1 MSAPRSPERGETLPA
16 THAVFATASSPPREG
31 VFPGTGSMQLA
42 HLSLTTFRNYKSL
55 EISFSPTHHLFIGQ
69 NGEGKTNLLESI
81 HVLGCGSSMRGARDR
96 TLVQHGERGFSV
108 GGRLIDERRSGS
120 AGLRAEVHYECG
132 SGRETGSKRILV
144 DRAPAR
150 ASDLLAQ
157 VKVVPFA
164 PADLELVQG
173 AGAVRRRYLDT
184 TGCQLQSE
192 YLHALR
198 EYQRALR
205 QRNETLARS
214 YLHHHGRSQAL
225 RAREPWTELLIQH
238 GGELMVRR
246 ADLVSRLT
254 RSAAEVSRSSYRGAG
269 PLQVDYDPAIAIAH
283 GKDAASSLRETL
295 TQNEAR
301 DEGAGFT
308 TVGPHTDD
316 LRLTL
321 GGNDLRRYG
330 SLGQQQ
336 LSAMFLKLAQ
346 AALVRE
352 IAQVMPILL
361 VDEMFAILD
370 KGAAEEFLRR
380 VKEGGQIFLTTA
392 HEGWLGELRA
402 RGFQVHR
409 VQGGRVFSE

>member
-16 THAVFATASSPPREG
+16 THAVFATASSPPHEG

-173 AGAVRRRYLDT
+173 AGAVRRRYLSRYDGLSAPVGIPSRSARVSKSAAPAQRDSRT
-184 TGCQLQSE
+184 LLPPPSRKIASIARAG
-192 YLHALR
+192 ALDG
-198 EYQRALR
+198 ALDP
-205 QRNETLARS
+205 A
-214 YLHHHGRSQAL
+214 
-225 RAREPWTELLIQH
+225 W
-238 GGELMVRR
+238 RR
-246 ADLVSRLT
+246 AD
-254 RSAAEVSRSSYRGAG
+254 
-269 PLQVDYDPAIAIAH
+269 
-283 GKDAASSLRETL
+283 
-295 TQNEAR
+295 
-301 DEGAGFT
+301 
-308 TVGPHTDD
+308 
-316 LRLTL
+316 
-321 GGNDLRRYG
+321 G
-330 SLGQQQ
+330 SP
-336 LSAMFLKLAQ
+336 
-346 AALVRE
+346 R
-352 IAQVMPILL
+352 
-361 VDEMFAILD
+361 
-370 KGAAEEFLRR
+370 
-380 VKEGGQIFLTTA
+380 
-392 HEGWLGELRA
+392 
-402 RGFQVHR
+402 
-409 VQGGRVFSE
+409 